1 MSEWAVFGVII
12 TLLGFLAA
20 VVTPVAN
27 LTRAITRLSVVV
39 DKLSTDMEEM
49 RRSNTESKRKLWQH
63 NEEQDE
69 KLCELGTRVSVLEG
83 ERRE

>member
-39 DKLSTDMEEM
+39 DNLGTDMAEM
-49 RRSNTESKRKLWQH
+49 RKTNAESKRKLWQH

-69 KLCELGTRVSVLEG
+69 KLCELGIRVSVLEG
-83 ERRE
+83 ERHE